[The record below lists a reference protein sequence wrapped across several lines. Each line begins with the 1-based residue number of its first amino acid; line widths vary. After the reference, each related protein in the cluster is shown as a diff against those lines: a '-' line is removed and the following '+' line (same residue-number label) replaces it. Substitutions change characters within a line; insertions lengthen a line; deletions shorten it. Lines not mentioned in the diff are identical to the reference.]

1 MSEVWVIVLEVL
13 LLAGLV
19 ALAIRKKKNCT
30 QQYDEMQLRVRGTG
44 YKIGFLTALVMM
56 GLVALLAECGLLGV
70 VTPGLAA
77 MAALMIS
84 VTVFAVYCIL
94 HDAFVAFR
102 GNPKNHFL
110 IFGMVILVET
120 VNIIRTAIRGEF
132 LVNGVIDFS
141 AGAAVLT
148 GAAFLAIFITLVVK
162 TLRERKEAEE

>member
-70 VTPGLAA
+70 VTPGLASA
-77 MAALMIS
+77 ETAS
-84 VTVFAVYCIL
+84 F
-94 HDAFVAFR
+94 AFR
-102 GNPKNHFL
+102 TSSYISRCLGLNFPF
-110 IFGMVILVET
+110 
-120 VNIIRTAIRGEF
+120 
-132 LVNGVIDFS
+132 
-141 AGAAVLT
+141 AG
-148 GAAFLAIFITLVVK
+148 
-162 TLRERKEAEE
+162 